1 MKMMIKKILGLF
13 AYYLPP
19 PINKRVHKLR
29 GVKIKDL
36 STLFIGSNVNIDHA
50 YPEEVEIGANVT
62 IASGA
67 RITAHNDP
75 PKAMREILPASV
87 EKISIGS
94 NVYIGADAIVLE
106 GVKIEDWTVVGA
118 GAIVTK
124 DVPKYKIVAGNPAR
138 TIGDLRDRE
147 KHRKG

>member
-1 MKMMIKKILGLF
+1 MKTIIKKVLGLF

-19 PINKRVHKLR
+19 PINKRIHKLR
-29 GVKIKDL
+29 GVKINDL

-50 YPEEVEIGANVT
+50 YPEQIEIGTNVT

-75 PKAMREILPASV
+75 PKSMREILPASV
-87 EKISIGS
+87 KKISIGS
-94 NVYIGADAIVLE
+94 NVYIGANAIVLQ
-106 GVKIEDWTVVGA
+106 GVKIDDWTVVGA

-124 DVPKYKIVAGNPAR
+124 DVPKYKIVAGNPAKI
-138 TIGDLRDRE
+138 IGDLRDRE
-147 KHRKG
+147 KKMKR